1 MTSTTAQLEK
11 IKNKINAKQIIV
23 LKTVSYKPEVQLCKI
38 NESGAPIKIKTL
50 FSGFGAWYLRY
61 LHDNNVVKE
70 IYFKEEFKTYFD
82 SLKLEP
88 FEHEGHYQSELTN
101 YQLLCDIDVNIS
113 ELLSQ
118 SSKITPEQLRDV
130 TVKYISF
137 LSELLNHD
145 RSEVRKATRLI
156 KRKIK

>member
-1 MTSTTAQLEK
+1 MTSSTAQLEN

-38 NESGAPIKIKTL
+38 NESGPPIKIKTL
-50 FSGFGAWYLRY
+50 FSGFAAYYLVY
-61 LHDNNVVKE
+61 LHDKNTTH
-70 IYFKEEFKTYFD
+70 YFDRNTHRTYLD
-82 SLKLEP
+82 SLKLKS
-88 FEHEGHYQSELTN
+88 FELKEHHQTELNN
-101 YQLLCDIDVNIS
+101 YKMLCDIDVNIN
-113 ELLSQ
+113 EMLSQ
-118 SSKITPEQLRDV
+118 FSFITPEQLRQH
-130 TVKYISF
+130 TVNYISF